1 LDNSGKY
8 EQWKDTQLK
17 WDDREFLAKKA
28 NALMKKRW
36 ARLNKI
42 VSKIVADEVVLRNEY
57 VSFLDLGAGRGD
69 FYKTIKDM
77 VKKYTGIEPSME
89 MLKDEL
95 SEEDFELKHGT
106 REDLNMENIYDV
118 CLLKEVLDHTY
129 EPGRVLQNI
138 YKALK
143 DGGLAIIT
151 LTNRDS
157 YYKLIF
163 KKKAKQLEEMHRDH
177 LHNFNPGDAQALLR
191 EAGFTVEKNL
201 SINYLKLPWVI
212 EDIIGR
218 LGEKAVFFMLDT
230 FDKIMGPMLSGKG
243 GSFIITARKGNKPGE
258 NA

>member
-1 LDNSGKY
+1 MEGQDKFK
-8 EQWKDTQLK
+8 QWQETQLK
-17 WDDREFLAKKA
+17 WDDREFLAKEA
-28 NALMKKRW
+28 NALMKKKW

-77 VKKYTGIEPSME
+77 VKKYTGIEPSGE

-106 REDLNMENIYDV
+106 GEDLNAENIFDV

-157 YYKLIF
+157 YYKFMF
-163 KKKAKQLEEMHRDH
+163 KKKAKELEEKHKDH
-177 LHNFNPGDAQALLR
+177 LHNFNPADVQALLQD
-191 EAGFTVEKNL
+191 AGFKIEKNL

-212 EDIIGR
+212 EDITGR
-218 LGEKAVFFMLDT
+218 LGEKAVFFMLDA
-230 FDKIMGPMLSGKG
+230 FDKIMGPMLPGKG
-243 GSFIITARKGNKPGE
+243 GGFIMTARKGNKPGE
-258 NA
+258 IE